1 MAKETDYIPIGEYYM
16 VTEGD
21 RVLKCGECKT
31 TKAKLTAIGTY
42 GVYDPEELNGPP
54 RINKA
59 AVCVEFK
66 LGTRQYSRHIPFSLD
81 LVREKFE
88 TTQATKSEL
97 MTKKLMDL
105 CVKELE
111 RDGVHDYDLTDV
123 ENVLRLKMPYLLH
136 RAIDYKN
143 VTQTLSPQTYKSF

>member
-1 MAKETDYIPIGEYYM
+1 M
-16 VTEGD
+16 
-21 RVLKCGECKT
+21 
-31 TKAKLTAIGTY
+31 KAKLTEIGTY

-54 RINKA
+54 RMNMA

-66 LGTRQYSRHIPFSLD
+66 LGKRQYSRSIPFPLD

-88 TTQATKSEL
+88 TTQAAKSEL
-97 MTKKLMDL
+97 LTKKLMDL

-111 RDGVHDYDLTDV
+111 RDGVKDYDLTEV

-136 RAIDYKN
+136 KAIDYEI
-143 VTQTLSPQTYKSF
+143 VTQTYH